1 MENFLNI
8 KKPVN
13 FTREIHLSKSRNFS
27 HMAEVKAKII
37 YTELLKEDLVV
48 IRLVPENGMP
58 KYRTG
63 QFLTIGLPV
72 AAEKK
77 IVKRAYSIASHA
89 ENRDYFEFVIR
100 WVRKPLPGRV
110 TTELF
115 YLSVGDE
122 VLLGDPTGDDLIIE
136 DKYPDGTPDN
146 RRVVCVGGGTGLAP
160 FIAFAHHF
168 HDTNDKRQLVVLH
181 GASYVDEL
189 SYKRLLTDFENESK
203 ERGLDKWNF
212 IYRSAISRPKEFYNR
227 SWNGQTG
234 RVESFFKEN
243 AKGVSPLD
251 ELVGEKVTPEN
262 TRIYICG
269 YQGTIDGVMDYVS
282 SRGFV
287 NRDNPHED
295 GTFEV
300 KYESYG

>member
-1 MENFLNI
+1 
-8 KKPVN
+8 
-13 FTREIHLSKSRNFS
+13 
-27 HMAEVKAKII
+27 MAETKAKII

-48 IRLVPENGMP
+48 IRLVPVNGMP

-72 AAEKK
+72 RAENK

-122 VLLGDPTGDDLIIE
+122 VLLGDPTGEDLIIE
-136 DKYPDGTPDN
+136 DKYPNGEPDM

-160 FIAFAHHF
+160 FIAFANHF
-168 HDTNDKRQLVVLH
+168 RDTNDKRQLVILH

-189 SYKRLLTDFENESK
+189 SYKRLLTDYQNESI
-203 ERGLDKWNF
+203 ERGPDEWNF
-212 IYRSAISRPKEFYNR
+212 LYRAAISRPKEFYNR
-227 SWNGQTG
+227 SWNGQVG
-234 RVESFFKEN
+234 RVESFFKAN
-243 AKGVSPLD
+243 AQGVSPLD

-269 YQGTIDGVMDYVS
+269 YQGTIDGVMDYVAD
-282 SRGFV
+282 RGFV

>member
-1 MENFLNI
+1 
-8 KKPVN
+8 
-13 FTREIHLSKSRNFS
+13 
-27 HMAEVKAKII
+27 MAETKAKII

-48 IRLVPENGMP
+48 IRLVPVNGMP

-122 VLLGDPTGDDLIIE
+122 VLLGEPTGEDLIIE

-168 HDTNDKRQLVVLH
+168 HDTNDKRQLVILH

-203 ERGLDKWNF
+203 ERGIDQWNF
-212 IYRSAISRPKEFYNR
+212 IYRSAISRPKEYYNR

-234 RVESFFKEN
+234 RVESFFKAN
-243 AKGVSPLD
+243 AQGVSPLD

-295 GTFEV
+295 GSFEV

>member
-1 MENFLNI
+1 
-8 KKPVN
+8 
-13 FTREIHLSKSRNFS
+13 
-27 HMAEVKAKII
+27 MADTKAKII
-37 YTELLKEDLVV
+37 YTELLKEDLVI
-48 IRLVPENGMP
+48 IRIVPVNGMP

-72 AAEKK
+72 AAENK
-77 IVKRAYSIASHA
+77 IIKRAYSLVSHA
-89 ENRDYFEFVIR
+89 ENRDYYEFVIR

-122 VLLGDPTGDDLIIE
+122 VLLGDPTGEDLIIE
-136 DKYPDGTPDN
+136 DKLRNGQPDN
-146 RRVVCVGGGTGLAP
+146 RRIVCVGGGTGLAP
-160 FIAFAHHF
+160 FIAFANHF
-168 HDTNDKRQLVVLH
+168 HETNDKRQVVVLH

-189 SYKRLLTDFENESK
+189 SYKRLLTDLQNESK
-203 ERGLDKWNF
+203 ERGSDKWNF
-212 IYRSAISRPKEFYNR
+212 IYRAAISRPKEYFNR
-227 SWNGQTG
+227 SWIGHTG
-234 RVESFFKEN
+234 RVESFFKAN
-243 AKGVSPLD
+243 AQGVSPLD

-269 YQGTIDGVMDYVS
+269 YQGTIDGVMDYIS
-282 SRGFV
+282 DRGFV

>member
-1 MENFLNI
+1 
-8 KKPVN
+8 
-13 FTREIHLSKSRNFS
+13 
-27 HMAEVKAKII
+27 MAEVKAKII

-48 IRLVPENGMP
+48 IRLVPETGMP

-77 IVKRAYSIASHA
+77 IVNRAYSIASHA

-122 VLLGDPTGDDLIIE
+122 VLLGEPTGEDLIIE
-136 DKYPDGTPDN
+136 DKNRDGTPDN

-168 HDTNDKRQLVVLH
+168 HDTNDKRQLVILH

-203 ERGLDKWNF
+203 ERGTNEWNF
-212 IYRSAISRPKEFYNR
+212 LYRAAISRPKEFYNR
-227 SWNGQTG
+227 SWNGQVG

-262 TRIYICG
+262 TRVYICG

-282 SRGFV
+282 PRGFV

>member
-1 MENFLNI
+1 MVE
-8 KKPVN
+8 
-13 FTREIHLSKSRNFS
+13 T
-27 HMAEVKAKII
+27 KAKII
-37 YTELLKEDLVV
+37 YTELLKEDLVI
-48 IRLVPENGMP
+48 IRIVPVNGMP

-72 AAEKK
+72 AAENK
-77 IVKRAYSIASHA
+77 IIKRAYSLVSHA
-89 ENRDYFEFVIR
+89 ENRDYYEFVIR

-122 VLLGDPTGDDLIIE
+122 VLLGDPTGEDLIIE
-136 DKYPDGTPDN
+136 DKLRNGQPDN
-146 RRVVCVGGGTGLAP
+146 RRIVCVGGGTGLAP
-160 FIAFAHHF
+160 FIAFANHF
-168 HDTNDKRQLVVLH
+168 HETNDKRQVVVLH

-189 SYKRLLTDFENESK
+189 SYKRLLTDLQNESK
-203 ERGLDKWNF
+203 ERGSDKWNF
-212 IYRSAISRPKEFYNR
+212 IYRAAISRPKEYFNR
-227 SWNGQTG
+227 SWIGHTG
-234 RVESFFKEN
+234 RVESFFKAN
-243 AKGVSPLD
+243 AQGVSPLD

-282 SRGFV
+282 PRGFV

>member
-1 MENFLNI
+1 
-8 KKPVN
+8 
-13 FTREIHLSKSRNFS
+13 
-27 HMAEVKAKII
+27 MAEVKAKIM

-48 IRLVPENGMP
+48 IRLVPETGMP

-122 VLLGDPTGDDLIIE
+122 VLLGEPTGEDLIIE
-136 DKYPDGTPDN
+136 DKNRDGTPDN

-168 HDTNDKRQLVVLH
+168 HDTNDKRQLVILH

-203 ERGLDKWNF
+203 ERGTNEWNF
-212 IYRSAISRPKEFYNR
+212 LYRAAISRPKEFYNR
-227 SWNGQTG
+227 SWNGQVG

-262 TRIYICG
+262 TRVYICG

-282 SRGFV
+282 PRGFV

>member
-1 MENFLNI
+1 
-8 KKPVN
+8 
-13 FTREIHLSKSRNFS
+13 
-27 HMAEVKAKII
+27 MAEVKAKII

-48 IRLVPENGMP
+48 IRLVPETGMP

-122 VLLGDPTGDDLIIE
+122 VLLGEQTGEDLIIE
-136 DKYPDGTPDN
+136 DKNRDGTPDN

-168 HDTNDKRQLVVLH
+168 HDTNDKRQLVILH

-203 ERGLDKWNF
+203 ERGTNEWNF
-212 IYRSAISRPKEFYNR
+212 LYRAAISRPKEFYNR
-227 SWNGQTG
+227 SWNGQVG

-282 SRGFV
+282 PRGFV

>member
-1 MENFLNI
+1 
-8 KKPVN
+8 
-13 FTREIHLSKSRNFS
+13 
-27 HMAEVKAKII
+27 MADTKAKII
-37 YTELLKEDLVV
+37 YTELLKEDLVI
-48 IRLVPENGMP
+48 IRLVPINGMP
-58 KYRTG
+58 KYETG

-72 AAEKK
+72 AAENK

-122 VLLGDPTGDDLIIE
+122 VLLGDPTGEDLLIE
-136 DKYPDGTPDN
+136 DKYSNGQPDN

-212 IYRSAISRPKEFYNR
+212 IYRSAISRPKEQYNR
-227 SWNGQTG
+227 SWNGHVG
-234 RVESFFKEN
+234 RVESFFKAN
-243 AKGVSPLD
+243 AQGVSPLD

-269 YQGTIDGVMDYVS
+269 YQGTIDGVMDYVND
-282 SRGFV
+282 RGFV

>member
-1 MENFLNI
+1 
-8 KKPVN
+8 
-13 FTREIHLSKSRNFS
+13 
-27 HMAEVKAKII
+27 MAETKAKII

-48 IRLVPENGMP
+48 IRLVPVNGMP

-122 VLLGDPTGDDLIIE
+122 VLLGEPTGEDLIIE

-168 HDTNDKRQLVVLH
+168 HDTNDKRQLVILH

-189 SYKRLLTDFENESK
+189 SYKRLLTGFENESK
-203 ERGLDKWNF
+203 ERGIDQWNF
-212 IYRSAISRPKEFYNR
+212 IYRSAISRPKEYYNR

-234 RVESFFKEN
+234 RVESFFKAN
-243 AKGVSPLD
+243 AQGVSPLD

-282 SRGFV
+282 PRGFV
-287 NRDNPHED
+287 NLSLIHI
-295 GTFEV
+295 
-300 KYESYG
+300 

>member
-1 MENFLNI
+1 
-8 KKPVN
+8 
-13 FTREIHLSKSRNFS
+13 
-27 HMAEVKAKII
+27 MAEVKARII

-48 IRLVPENGMP
+48 IRLVPETGMP

-122 VLLGDPTGDDLIIE
+122 VLLGDPTGEDLIIE
-136 DKYPDGTPDN
+136 DKNRDGTPDN

-168 HDTNDKRQLVVLH
+168 HDTNDKRQLVILH

-203 ERGLDKWNF
+203 ERGTNEWNF
-212 IYRSAISRPKEFYNR
+212 LYRAAISRPKEFYNR
-227 SWNGQTG
+227 SWNGQVG

-282 SRGFV
+282 PRGFV

>member
-1 MENFLNI
+1 MVE
-8 KKPVN
+8 
-13 FTREIHLSKSRNFS
+13 T
-27 HMAEVKAKII
+27 KAKII
-37 YTELLKEDLVV
+37 YTELLKEDLVI
-48 IRLVPENGMP
+48 IRLVPTNGMP
-58 KYRTG
+58 KYETG

-72 AAEKK
+72 AAENK

-122 VLLGDPTGDDLIIE
+122 VLLGDPTGEDLLIE
-136 DKYPDGTPDN
+136 DKYSNGQPDN

-212 IYRSAISRPKEFYNR
+212 IYRSAISRPKEQYNR
-227 SWNGQTG
+227 SWNGHVG
-234 RVESFFKEN
+234 RVESFFKAN
-243 AKGVSPLD
+243 AQGVSPLD

-269 YQGTIDGVMDYVS
+269 YQGTIDGVMGYVS
-282 SRGFV
+282 DRGFV

>member
-1 MENFLNI
+1 
-8 KKPVN
+8 
-13 FTREIHLSKSRNFS
+13 
-27 HMAEVKAKII
+27 MADTKAKII
-37 YTELLKEDLVV
+37 YTELLKEDLVI
-48 IRLVPENGMP
+48 IRLVPINGMP
-58 KYRTG
+58 KYETG

-72 AAEKK
+72 AAENK

-122 VLLGDPTGDDLIIE
+122 VLLGDPTGEDLLIE
-136 DKYPDGTPDN
+136 DKYSDGQPDT

-212 IYRSAISRPKEFYNR
+212 IYRSAISRPKEQYNR
-227 SWNGQTG
+227 SWNGHVG
-234 RVESFFKEN
+234 RVESFFKAN
-243 AKGVSPLD
+243 AQGVSPLD

-269 YQGTIDGVMDYVS
+269 YQGTIDGVMGYVS
-282 SRGFV
+282 DRGFV